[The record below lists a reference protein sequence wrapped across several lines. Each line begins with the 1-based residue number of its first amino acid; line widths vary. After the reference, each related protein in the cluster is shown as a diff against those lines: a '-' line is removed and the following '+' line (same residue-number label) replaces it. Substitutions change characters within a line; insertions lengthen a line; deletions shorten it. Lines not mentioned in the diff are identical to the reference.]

1 MCLSVYVRSGQ
12 PWPGGATESPRE
24 CDPSKE
30 MRCDDGQCILLRR
43 KCDNIF
49 DCLDG
54 SDERGC
60 GKPPLCFRFKS
71 LEQFLQFPK
80 YIYIYM
86 LFSFFH
92 RARKKLK
99 PEIEEIRENENA
111 NWNFYYFSDKNMIE
125 LWIRFS
131 NLRRCKISSDE
142 FVPFTL
148 SFFFPHFGAFNR
160 RENNPLGIDRR
171 LGCNMILVVTLE
183 APKITSLYT
192 LFVEAS
198 LTLVVELL
206 WLVSRCLL
214 TCRMEMCQWWM
225 HSGNREM
232 RQCYPLCWRIW
243 RIWMR

>member
-1 MCLSVYVRSGQ
+1 MLPFQVTR
-12 PWPGGATESPRE
+12 A
-24 CDPSKE
+24 
-30 MRCDDGQCILLRR
+30 ILAVSQ
-43 KCDNIF
+43 I
-49 DCLDG
+49 
-54 SDERGC
+54 
-60 GKPPLCFRFKS
+60 
-71 LEQFLQFPK
+71 
-80 YIYIYM
+80 YIYI

-125 LWIRFS
+125 LWIWFS

-160 RENNPLGIDRR
+160 RENNPLGIERR
-171 LGCNMILVVTLE
+171 LGGNMILVVTLE

>member
-60 GKPPLCFRFKS
+60 GKPPLCFKS
-71 LEQFLQFPK
+71 LEQFLPFPK

-86 LFSFFH
+86 LFSFFY

-111 NWNFYYFSDKNMIE
+111 N
-125 LWIRFS
+125 
-131 NLRRCKISSDE
+131 
-142 FVPFTL
+142 
-148 SFFFPHFGAFNR
+148 
-160 RENNPLGIDRR
+160 
-171 LGCNMILVVTLE
+171 
-183 APKITSLYT
+183 
-192 LFVEAS
+192 
-198 LTLVVELL
+198 
-206 WLVSRCLL
+206 
-214 TCRMEMCQWWM
+214 
-225 HSGNREM
+225 
-232 RQCYPLCWRIW
+232 
-243 RIWMR
+243 

>member
-12 PWPGGATESPRE
+12 PWPGGATESRRE

-60 GKPPLCFRFKS
+60 GKTPLCFRFES
-71 LEQFLQFPK
+71 LEQFLPFSK
-80 YIYIYM
+80 YI
-86 LFSFFH
+86 LFFH
-92 RARKKLK
+92 QARKKLNYRYRRDK
-99 PEIEEIRENENA
+99 NKR
-111 NWNFYYFSDKNMIE
+111 FYYFNDKNMIE
-125 LWIRFS
+125 LWDFQIWEDARFRVT
-131 NLRRCKISSDE
+131 NLSHL
-142 FVPFTL
+142 P
-148 SFFFPHFGAFNR
+148 SFFLLPPHFGAFNR
-160 RENNPLGIDRR
+160 RENKTKQNKTLARIERR
-171 LGCNMILVVTLE
+171 LGGNMILVVTLE
-183 APKITSLYT
+183 APKVTSLYT

>member
-1 MCLSVYVRSGQ
+1 MKTRIEIFIILVMKIWLNCEYDFQIWEDARFRVTNLSHL
-12 PWPGGATESPRE
+12 P
-24 CDPSKE
+24 
-30 MRCDDGQCILLRR
+30 
-43 KCDNIF
+43 
-49 DCLDG
+49 
-54 SDERGC
+54 
-60 GKPPLCFRFKS
+60 
-71 LEQFLQFPK
+71 
-80 YIYIYM
+80 
-86 LFSFFH
+86 
-92 RARKKLK
+92 
-99 PEIEEIRENENA
+99 
-111 NWNFYYFSDKNMIE
+111 
-125 LWIRFS
+125 
-131 NLRRCKISSDE
+131 
-142 FVPFTL
+142 